1 MPALE
6 ELLKRAFHPFLPPSL
21 LFLSLYVYIYIFFF
35 YRLFH
40 LFLFSF
46 LQQIYLSLSLLLISS
61 NILALLHS
69 SAFVFRRSRISRSYF
84 DPRLLTRGILC
95 LSSSASFLPFPRRMA
110 RRRPDPSTAYRSE
123 SERRGWPKRD
133 GRRLVLFVS
142 LSYSRVAFLVG
153 ATKRGRSKT
162 EEARGRRINA

>member
-21 LFLSLYVYIYIFFF
+21 SSLFLSICIYIFFFF

-46 LQQIYLSLSLLLISS
+46 LQRISLSLSLVSS
-61 NILALLHS
+61 NTLALLHS

-84 DPRLLTRGILC
+84 DPRRIRASSRAESSVFPLLPRFFRFLEEWRDVDQTLVQPTEAKAKDEVGRKETAD
-95 LSSSASFLPFPRRMA
+95 ASFSSF
-110 RRRPDPSTAYRSE
+110 
-123 SERRGWPKRD
+123 
-133 GRRLVLFVS
+133 LF
-142 LSYSRVAFLVG
+142 LIPA
-153 ATKRGRSKT
+153 
-162 EEARGRRINA
+162 